1 MVPAELPAWVR
12 QKDVKSE
19 GSEGSIGREYN
30 FAGYRWQE
38 LEKDYIIYLLEENR
52 WNVTRAAQKA
62 GVKRSTFDSRM
73 RKLGI
78 KKTT

>member
-1 MVPAELPAWVR
+1 M
-12 QKDVKSE
+12 
-19 GSEGSIGREYN
+19 GRESN

-52 WNVTRAAQKA
+52 WNVTRASQKA

>member
-1 MVPAELPAWVR
+1 MAF
-12 QKDVKSE
+12 
-19 GSEGSIGREYN
+19 GRESN

-52 WNVTRAAQKA
+52 WNVTRASQKA